1 MGSSA
6 SGGTLYFCPPPSRL
20 ECSRDDV
27 WGAHNIRVEIPDP
40 LLGYE
45 LNKSSSTCAGHGL
58 VCLSTLQL
66 VALRM
71 NVTAGEFKLKS
82 ESTPEYSGSEM
93 LLRSSRACSDIA
105 RSVYEVAKA
114 AGISPKARSS
124 HTWLGGNGPLNSPV
138 VFADSSLIPEQLADL
153 QAFIEQNAGCRE
165 LFEAIA
171 YQLFV
176 IHPLQDGNGRVIRSM
191 LIGLQSVGRDGFPL
205 YLFWRLRFGKSRIF
219 EQWRHA
225 KECGAMEVC
234 ELEFNEW
241 LNMAVRVEGLFERIR
256 SFGVC
261 DRVIKAVCLYGSHS
275 VEALRR
281 VDGSIGN
288 GLAKRLSRRWEECM
302 SMGGGRWI
310 NEIEN
315 NISSMV
321 DAVK

>member
-1 MGSSA
+1 MC
-6 SGGTLYFCPPPSRL
+6 GGLTIFVLK
-20 ECSRDDV
+20 
-27 WGAHNIRVEIPDP
+27 IPGP
-40 LLGYE
+40 LRGYE
-45 LNKSSSTCAGHGL
+45 LSKSSSTCAGHGP

-66 VALRM
+66 VAVRI
-71 NVTAGEFKLKS
+71 NVTAGEFKLESKS
-82 ESTPEYSGSEM
+82 APKYWVRDI
-93 LLRSSRACSDIA
+93 LPWSSRGCSDIA
-105 RSVYEVAKA
+105 RSVYEVAEA
-114 AGISPKARSS
+114 VGILPKARSS
-124 HTWLGGNGPLNSPV
+124 HTWLGRNGPLHSPV
-138 VFADSSLIPEQLADL
+138 VFAESSLIPDQLADL

-171 YQLFV
+171 YQLFM

-225 KECGAMEVC
+225 KECGAMQVC
-234 ELEFNEW
+234 EREFTEW
-241 LNMAVRVEGLFERIR
+241 LSLAVRVEGLFGRIR

-261 DRVIKAVCLYGSHS
+261 DRIIKAVCLYGSHS

-288 GLAKRLSRRWEECM
+288 GLAEKLSRRWEACM
-302 SMGGGRWI
+302 SMGGSRWI
-310 NEIEN
+310 SEIEKD
-315 NISSMV
+315 ISSMM